1 MPSVNCIECG
11 SSFYLDAIG
20 YWNYKGKVRCPY
32 CKALLQ
38 IEIEEGEIKSLDFAG
53 SK

>member
-1 MPSVNCIECG
+1 MPTVNCIECG
-11 SSFYLDAIG
+11 SSIYLDIS

-38 IEIEEGEIKSLDFAG
+38 IEFEKGEIKSLDLV
-53 SK
+53 K